1 MKRIKKLLPD
11 KYYLD
16 KNFFTLKGKI
26 FEEFEKDQKEWGND
40 VYNWFGNYDP
50 KFIVK
55 EIIEIVL
62 MSIKPK
68 YSIKNKKFY

>member
-1 MKRIKKLLPD
+1 MKRIKTLLPD

-16 KNFFTLKGKI
+16 KNFFKLKEEI
-26 FEEFEKDQKEWGND
+26 FNEFERDQKIWNND
-40 VYNWFGNYDP
+40 IYNWFGNKEP

-55 EIIEIVL
+55 EIIEMVL
-62 MSIKPK
+62 MSIRPK